1 MLKSSA
7 PVLMPND
14 LSEALA
20 MRANH
25 PDAMAIAGG
34 TDVMVFLE
42 CGNINPPRFLNLWG
56 LKELNEITV
65 GDDGAI
71 SIGALCTHADIGSH
85 PAVISDAPI
94 LVEACRT
101 VGAQQIQNRGTLGG
115 NIANGSPAGD
125 TLPVL
130 LALDAEIEVMSRDR
144 GSRRIRMAAFYTG
157 YRSLAMKDDELIIA
171 IHLPPKHTQDRCHFR
186 KVGTRS
192 AQAIS
197 KVVMA
202 VRLRVDPDG
211 VVTEARV
218 ALGSVGPCPMR
229 APAVESALVGR
240 TIDPDMANR
249 LSRDITPIDDV
260 RSTAAYRMSVAKR
273 VLRSCLEGLKS

>member
-7 PVLMPND
+7 SVLMPND
-14 LSEALA
+14 LAEALA
-20 MRANH
+20 MRADH
-25 PDAMAIAGG
+25 LDAVAIAGG
-34 TDVMVFLE
+34 TDVMVYLE
-42 CGNINPPRFLNLWG
+42 CGNINPSSFLNLWG
-56 LKELNEITV
+56 LDELNQITV
-65 GDDGAI
+65 GEDGAI
-71 SIGALCTHADIGSH
+71 AIGALCTHAAIGAH
-85 PAVISDAPI
+85 PAIVKNAPI

-130 LALDAEIEVMSRDR
+130 LALDAEIEVMSRER

-157 YRSLAMKDDELIIA
+157 YRTLAMEKDELIVA
-171 IHLPPKHTQDRCHFR
+171 IHLPAKHAQDRCHFR

-202 VRLRVDPDG
+202 VRLRVDSDG

-240 TIDPDMANR
+240 TIDPGMANR

-260 RSTAAYRMSVAKR
+260 RSTAEYRMSVAKR
-273 VLRSCLEGLKS
+273 VLRTCLEGLSA